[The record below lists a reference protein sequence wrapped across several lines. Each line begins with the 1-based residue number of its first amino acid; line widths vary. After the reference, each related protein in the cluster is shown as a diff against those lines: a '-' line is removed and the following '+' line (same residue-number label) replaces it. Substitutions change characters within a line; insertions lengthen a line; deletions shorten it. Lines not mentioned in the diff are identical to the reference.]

1 MVEALTSFVG
11 TAILLLVCLAAFAL
25 SQPFPL
31 LRRRGKVLF
40 LLFLLQLFRESV
52 AFLQV
57 PLPGGVVKGVVFL
70 FDLLLFLLILGIFK
84 DSAISSLVKRGVRV
98 SRFFWDLLSGA
109 LVLFFC
115 LFLLKDLFG
124 FNITPLLATSAIATV
139 ILGLAVQDILG
150 NLLAGVVFHFED
162 SLRLGDWVQVDGRVG
177 EVRDLTWRAVRIVNS
192 SGEMLV
198 VSNQEMVKGSFVN
211 LTRLDRVRV
220 LTVGASYDD
229 PPPKVI
235 RALKRAALSTQG
247 IAWDP
252 PPQVMIKEFADSA
265 ILYKVVFHL
274 KEYKEHSLVEGAFN
288 LAVWEV
294 FDREGIVFPYPTRT
308 LYVSRKVERETLDQS
323 EEAGR
328 VLREADLFS
337 PLGEDERAALLPF
350 ASLTGYRSEEVIV
363 CEGERGDS
371 LFVVV
376 EGNVG
381 VFKGEKRV
389 AGVGK
394 GGVLGE
400 IALFTGDLRNATL
413 KAEGSVRLLRIPK
426 EAFETILKRNRGFI
440 ETIEKMV
447 NLRLAPAPGETE
459 SGEKRSEREHLLLR
473 IRKYL
478 LG

>member
-1 MVEALTSFVG
+1 M
-11 TAILLLVCLAAFAL
+11 
-25 SQPFPL
+25 
-31 LRRRGKVLF
+31 
-40 LLFLLQLFRESV
+40 
-52 AFLQV
+52 
-57 PLPGGVVKGVVFL
+57 
-70 FDLLLFLLILGIFK
+70 
-84 DSAISSLVKRGVRV
+84 
-98 SRFFWDLLSGA
+98 
-109 LVLFFC
+109 
-115 LFLLKDLFG
+115 
-124 FNITPLLATSAIATV
+124 
-139 ILGLAVQDILG
+139 
-150 NLLAGVVFHFED
+150 VFHFED

-350 ASLTGYRSEEVIV
+350 ASLTGYRSEEIIV

>member
-1 MVEALTSFVG
+1 
-11 TAILLLVCLAAFAL
+11 
-25 SQPFPL
+25 
-31 LRRRGKVLF
+31 
-40 LLFLLQLFRESV
+40 
-52 AFLQV
+52 
-57 PLPGGVVKGVVFL
+57 
-70 FDLLLFLLILGIFK
+70 
-84 DSAISSLVKRGVRV
+84 
-98 SRFFWDLLSGA
+98 
-109 LVLFFC
+109 
-115 LFLLKDLFG
+115 
-124 FNITPLLATSAIATV
+124 
-139 ILGLAVQDILG
+139 
-150 NLLAGVVFHFED
+150 
-162 SLRLGDWVQVDGRVG
+162 
-177 EVRDLTWRAVRIVNS
+177 
-192 SGEMLV
+192 
-198 VSNQEMVKGSFVN
+198 
-211 LTRLDRVRV
+211 
-220 LTVGASYDD
+220 
-229 PPPKVI
+229 
-235 RALKRAALSTQG
+235 
-247 IAWDP
+247 
-252 PPQVMIKEFADSA
+252 MIKEFADSA

-328 VLREADLFS
+328 VLREADLVS

-350 ASLTGYRSEEVIV
+350 ASLTGYRSEEIIV

-413 KAEGSVRLLRIPK
+413 KAEGCVRLLRIPK

>member
-1 MVEALTSFVG
+1 M
-11 TAILLLVCLAAFAL
+11 
-25 SQPFPL
+25 
-31 LRRRGKVLF
+31 
-40 LLFLLQLFRESV
+40 
-52 AFLQV
+52 
-57 PLPGGVVKGVVFL
+57 
-70 FDLLLFLLILGIFK
+70 
-84 DSAISSLVKRGVRV
+84 
-98 SRFFWDLLSGA
+98 
-109 LVLFFC
+109 
-115 LFLLKDLFG
+115 
-124 FNITPLLATSAIATV
+124 
-139 ILGLAVQDILG
+139 
-150 NLLAGVVFHFED
+150 
-162 SLRLGDWVQVDGRVG
+162 
-177 EVRDLTWRAVRIVNS
+177 
-192 SGEMLV
+192 
-198 VSNQEMVKGSFVN
+198 
-211 LTRLDRVRV
+211 
-220 LTVGASYDD
+220 GASYDD

-350 ASLTGYRSEEVIV
+350 ASLTGYRSEEIIV

-376 EGNVG
+376 EGNVW